1 VHLGSVVTEGHS
13 STSGETLYCTEGH
26 TLISWVIVDLELSRI
41 VGAADIVAGGF
52 LRGWDEKT

>member
-1 VHLGSVVTEGHS
+1 VTEGHS